1 MVLDESTNAHY
12 SFKAVN
18 GAGLESAQSDSYKV
32 MIDKLEPSGYIIPGV
47 TEKTDSPY
55 EVAIV
60 PVAGESGYLKI
71 YFNGED
77 VTESLKATVSKNG
90 SYALTIIGNN
100 LLSSTVM
107 IDITNF
113 DVIPAAL
120 FSYEEIDANTLTIT
134 AYNGSA
140 ANITVPMEIGGL
152 ETKTLSEN
160 AFLNKVSV
168 VSVNIPNTVDTI
180 GENCFSGCANISK
193 ITIPKSVTEIADG
206 AFDGCGNLTIYCYE
220 GSYAQSYA
228 EENGIPYVLLDLVPV
243 GKTVINEEAG
253 IIFTHQ
259 KFKTQ
264 VDEIVKADSSY
275 TVMAIP
281 SAMSSKA
288 NYYGT
293 GSVLYFFRN
302 GSLVYTY
309 NVVVYGDV
317 NGDSVVNVLDAAMV
331 QLANSGLRIL
341 QDNYLL
347 ATDFANDGT
356 VDASDYQQ
364 VINLVL
370 RQ

>member
-1 MVLDESTNAHY
+1 
-12 SFKAVN
+12 
-18 GAGLESAQSDSYKV
+18 
-32 MIDKLEPSGYIIPGV
+32 
-47 TEKTDSPY
+47 
-55 EVAIV
+55 
-60 PVAGESGYLKI
+60 
-71 YFNGED
+71 
-77 VTESLKATVSKNG
+77 
-90 SYALTIIGNN
+90 
-100 LLSSTVM
+100 
-107 IDITNF
+107 
-113 DVIPAAL
+113 
-120 FSYEEIDANTLTIT
+120 
-134 AYNGSA
+134 
-140 ANITVPMEIGGL
+140 
-152 ETKTLSEN
+152 
-160 AFLNKVSV
+160 
-168 VSVNIPNTVDTI
+168 
-180 GENCFSGCANISK
+180 
-193 ITIPKSVTEIADG
+193 
-206 AFDGCGNLTIYCYE
+206 E

-317 NGDSVVNVLDAAMV
+317 NGDSVVDVLDAAMV